1 MKGNKKYT
9 VWEERKKVFV
19 YRWLDYIHRNSLR
32 MDPKFLE
39 IIRSYSKVIGYNV
52 TIQKS
57 IGFLYIDNEQL
68 EFEIKNTTSLILAP
82 KKYLSIFLTKYV
94 QDLDEE
100 NYKILIQE
108 IKEDLSKWRESSCA
122 WTERPITVKML
133 AIPDSSTDL
142 VQSESKH
149 Q

>member
-39 IIRSYSKVIGYNV
+39 IMSYSKVIGYNV

-57 IGFLYIDNEQL
+57 IGFLYIDSEQL

-82 KKYLSIFLTKYV
+82 KKIPEYIS
-94 QDLDEE
+94 
-100 NYKILIQE
+100 NKICTRSRWGKL
-108 IKEDLSKWRESSCA
+108 
-122 WTERPITVKML
+122 
-133 AIPDSSTDL
+133 
-142 VQSESKH
+142 
-149 Q
+149 

>member
-1 MKGNKKYT
+1 
-9 VWEERKKVFV
+9 
-19 YRWLDYIHRNSLR
+19 

-57 IGFLYIDNEQL
+57 IGFLHIDNEQL

-108 IKEDLSKWRESSCA
+108 IKEDLSK
-122 WTERPITVKML
+122 
-133 AIPDSSTDL
+133 
-142 VQSESKH
+142 
-149 Q
+149 